1 MNQKLSYYLNVL
13 LAIGLFLIVFKYGCN
28 PEYKDKPIV
37 INEVADSN
45 AIYDHIDSE
54 YSGKMIILY
63 DSIDNLNK
71 RLKTSKTKFN
81 ESFSKFKS
89 IPKTVLKIDSLGD
102 IIYKD
107 KRYIATEEID
117 SNCLITLY
125 YANTTI
131 LQQDSIIGLQD
142 RSIDACNSQVVN
154 LRNQVVLNK
163 SYASKLLEANILVT
177 NENEKLKKKVKRNR
191 GIAIIV
197 TAILG
202 SLILI
207 K

>member
-1 MNQKLSYYLNVL
+1 MNQKLSYYLNVI

-71 RLKTSKTKFN
+71 RLKTSKTIFRTKYK
-81 ESFSKFKS
+81 E
-89 IPKTVLKIDSLGD
+89 ILRDSL
-102 IIYKD
+102 I
-107 KRYIATEEID
+107 TD

-131 LQQDSIIGLQD
+131 LQQDSIIEIQARGL
-142 RSIDACNSQVVN
+142 DACSSQVVN

-177 NENEKLKKKVKRNR
+177 NENEKLKTKLKRNR
-191 GIAIIV
+191 LFAGIV
-197 TAILG
+197 SAILV
-202 SLILI
+202 SFVLI